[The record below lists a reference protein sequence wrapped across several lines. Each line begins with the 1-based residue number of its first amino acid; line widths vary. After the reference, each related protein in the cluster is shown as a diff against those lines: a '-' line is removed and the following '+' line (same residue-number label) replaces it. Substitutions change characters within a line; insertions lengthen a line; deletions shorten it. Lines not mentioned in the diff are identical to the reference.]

1 MLQAEAPGR
10 RLTGYPDL
18 GRLTVAVRAPA
29 HRAHRH
35 RDPTGTLGPQAT
47 RRPKAA
53 LEKGESLHRTGVRV
67 GVPARRSVTTSR
79 LPRSMAQRFERTGA
93 ARSRRRAALLLRART
108 SGRIRVAGTCRRVV
122 AMRGGCCTTLGEL
135 SGSVLRVSSENLQVV
150 CRAPPAACDVA
161 PLSRSGTHLRDR
173 AAPFPRR
180 LCATASAQRSSGSA
194 GEEPRRGDEAVPP
207 PAAR

>member
-18 GRLTVAVRAPA
+18 GRLTVAVEPQLTAPTVTVTRPA
-29 HRAHRH
+29 LSARR
-35 RDPTGTLGPQAT
+35 RR

-93 ARSRRRAALLLRART
+93 ARSRRRAALLLRA
-108 SGRIRVAGTCRRVV
+108 
-122 AMRGGCCTTLGEL
+122 E
-135 SGSVLRVSSENLQVV
+135 
-150 CRAPPAACDVA
+150 DVA
-161 PLSRSGTHLRDR
+161 QTVGGGPRS
-173 AAPFPRR
+173 
-180 LCATASAQRSSGSA
+180 TAIRCDS
-194 GEEPRRGDEAVPP
+194 PRRGPRPRRWPARRDQMGASWCWWSFSRLCVVVRSRHSDLTADLPRRRKRFTRRFDLICPKTGSTVPC
-207 PAAR
+207 RLR